1 MRFAYFPGCRIPYD
15 LACYGRSTKVVLST
29 LGVEL
34 VEIEFNCCG
43 YPVRHLSS
51 AAFLLSAAR
60 SLALAEGRGLDI
72 LTPCQCC
79 FGSLKHADHRLRRDP
94 ALRDGIN
101 RVLGEEGL
109 QWEGRIRIRH
119 LLSVLTEEVSLKAI
133 RERVERPYQSLP
145 VAAHYGCHAL
155 RPGRITRFDN
165 PLAPTIF
172 EELVAVT
179 GANSVEWPLR
189 LECCGAP
196 LSGKNDSLSTALME
210 RKLADAREAGA
221 ACICTACT
229 YCQIR
234 FDTGQETRSDARV
247 EAPPLPSILYPQL
260 LGLALGLPGEV
271 LGLGEARLDLGG
283 IEEHLS

>member
-1 MRFAYFPGCRIPYD
+1 MRYAYFPGCRIPYD
-15 LACYGRSTKVVLST
+15 LADYGRSTKAVLAA

-34 VEIEFNCCG
+34 VEIEFSCCG

-60 SLALAEGRGLDI
+60 SLALAEGRNLDI

-79 FGSLKHADHRLRRDP
+79 FGSLKHAEHRLKRDP
-94 ALRDGIN
+94 AMRDGVN
-101 RVLGEEGL
+101 QVLREERL
-109 QWEGRIRIRH
+109 HWEGRIRVRH
-119 LLSVLTEEVSLKAI
+119 LLSVLAEEVGLKAI
-133 RERVERPYQSLP
+133 REKVERPCRSLP

-155 RPGRITRFDN
+155 RPSHITRFDN

-172 EELVAVT
+172 EDLIAVT
-179 GANSVEWPLR
+179 GADSVEWPLR

-196 LSGKNDSLSTALME
+196 LSGKNDSLSEALME
-210 RKLADAREAGA
+210 RKLTDAREAGA

-234 FDTGQETRSDARV
+234 FDARRETRSNERAQTP
-247 EAPPLPSILYPQL
+247 ALPSILYPQL

-271 LGLGEARLDLGG
+271 LGLDPARLGLGG
-283 IEEHLS
+283 TEEHLS

>member
-1 MRFAYFPGCRIPYD
+1 MKFAYFPGCRIPYD
-15 LACYGRSTKVVLST
+15 LADYGRSTKAVLSA

-43 YPVRHLSS
+43 YPVRHLS
-51 AAFLLSAAR
+51 AEAFLLSAAR

-79 FGSLKHADHRLRRDP
+79 FGSLKHAEHRLSQNP

-101 RVLGEEGL
+101 RILGEEGL
-109 QWEGRIRIRH
+109 RWDGRIRTRH
-119 LLSVLTEEVSLKAI
+119 LLDLLAEDVGLKAI
-133 RERVERPYQSLP
+133 KEKVERPYRSLP

-155 RPGRITRFDN
+155 RPARVTRFDN
-165 PLAPTIF
+165 PLSPTIF
-172 EELVAVT
+172 EELIAVT

-196 LSGKNDSLSTALME
+196 LSEKNDSLSAAMME
-210 RKLADAREAGA
+210 RKVVDAREAGA
-221 ACICTACT
+221 ACLCTACT

-234 FDTGQETRSDARV
+234 FDTGQESRSNERSQS
-247 EAPPLPSILYPQL
+247 PPLPSVLYPQL
-260 LGLALGLPGEV
+260 LGLALGLPGEAI
-271 LGLGEARLDLGG
+271 GLDPARLDLRAMD
-283 IEEHLS
+283 EHLS

>member
-15 LACYGRSTKVVLST
+15 LTDYGRSTKAVLAA

-51 AAFLLSAAR
+51 EAFLLSAAR
-60 SLALAEGRGLDI
+60 SLALAGRRGLDI

-79 FGSLKHADHRLRRDP
+79 FGNLKHADHRLRREA

-101 RVLGEEGL
+101 RVFGEEGL
-109 QWEGRIRIRH
+109 CWEGRIRPRH
-119 LLSVLTEEVSLKAI
+119 LLSVLAEEVGLKAI
-133 RERVERPYQSLP
+133 REKVERPYRALP

-155 RPGRITRFDN
+155 RPGHITQFDN

-179 GANSVEWPLR
+179 GATSVEWPLR

-196 LSGKNDSLSTALME
+196 LSGKNDRLSEAMME
-210 RKLADAREAGA
+210 RKVADAREAGA
-221 ACICTACT
+221 ACVCTACT
-229 YCQIR
+229 YCQIQ
-234 FDTGQETRSDARV
+234 FDTWQEISASGRFGAS
-247 EAPPLPSILYPQL
+247 PLPSILYPQL
-260 LGLALGLPGEV
+260 LGLALGLPGEA
-271 LGLGEARLDLGG
+271 LGLEQARLNLGG
-283 IEEHLS
+283 IQGYLS